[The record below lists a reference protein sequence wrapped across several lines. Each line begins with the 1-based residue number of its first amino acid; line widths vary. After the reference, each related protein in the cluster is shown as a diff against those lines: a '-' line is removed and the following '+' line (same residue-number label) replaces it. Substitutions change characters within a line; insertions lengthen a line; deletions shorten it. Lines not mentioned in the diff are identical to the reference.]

1 MSKISPIV
9 LFTYNRPEYTKQT
22 IEALIANPLA
32 KDSELFIYQDA
43 PNTYLDAMDF
53 AIAFN
58 QASIMQR
65 IKTKCKKVLSNIIH

>member
-22 IEALIANPLA
+22 MQALIANPLA

-43 PNTYLDAMDF
+43 PNTYFDTIDF
-53 AIAFN
+53 DIVF
-58 QASIMQR
+58 SKVYIIKR